1 MTINTSKVL
10 QCWSKMSQMLFCK
23 IYISNNF
30 TIVYVTKGNNNPS
43 AVALSIWLKT
53 SGQYH
58 CSRIIATISRR
69 RVLSAICINSRLI
82 SDVFRPAS
90 YNLAELKYRT
100 FWQLDWLLHINC
112 HLCHSLYTFKWI
124 SQHNLRHY
132 RYYYY
137 IKNTSPYQIYKW
149 ITT

>member
-1 MTINTSKVL
+1 
-10 QCWSKMSQMLFCK
+10 MLFGT

-43 AVALSIWLKT
+43 AVALAIWLKT
-53 SGQYH
+53 SGQYL

-69 RVLSAICINSRLI
+69 RVLGAICINSRLI

-90 YNLAELKYRT
+90 YNLTELKYRT
-100 FWQLDWLLHINC
+100 FRRLDWLLHINC
-112 HLCHSLYTFKWI
+112 HLWHNLYTFKWI
-124 SQHNLRHY
+124 SQHSLRHY
-132 RYYYY
+132 RYYYF
-137 IKNTSPYQIYKW
+137 IKNTYPYQICKW